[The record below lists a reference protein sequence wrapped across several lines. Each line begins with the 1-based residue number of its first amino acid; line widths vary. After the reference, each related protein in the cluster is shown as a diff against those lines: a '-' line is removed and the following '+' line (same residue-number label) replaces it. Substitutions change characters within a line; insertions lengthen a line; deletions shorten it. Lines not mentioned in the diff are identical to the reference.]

1 MEPRIIGKKL
11 IIMKFIN
18 NLYSFTSS
26 DLAGFCNYS
35 LLLLCKEGWLKVLD
49 EPFCCQCQSC
59 CRIFIGKG
67 VKTICAMQVVVGMV
81 PNAAL
86 SLQEV

>member
-18 NLYSFTSS
+18 NLHRFTSS

-49 EPFCCQCQSC
+49 EPFCFQCRSC

-67 VKTICAMQVVVGMV
+67 VKSIYAMWDIVGMIL
-81 PNAAL
+81 NAAL

>member
-1 MEPRIIGKKL
+1 
-11 IIMKFIN
+11 MKFIN
-18 NLYSFTSS
+18 NFHSFAGS

-35 LLLLCKEGWLKVLD
+35 LLLLFREGWLKVLD

-59 CRIFIGKG
+59 YRIFIGKR
-67 VKTICAMQVVVGMV
+67 VKTIYAMWDIVGMI

-86 SLQEV
+86 SLQEA